1 MSRVTGAGAVWTY
14 AFFVVFVC
22 LILVCLVVVL
32 VAAGLTDAVVAFW
45 VVVVATAKA
54 AVLPRALR
62 LAAMAPAK
70 RALLQ
75 EMSAVMRA
83 PELVTTIMINTTLA
97 IQQGI
102 ASVSPGTPGPSR
114 QELRAMMEAQRPQM
128 LQAFGVLMLATFAS
142 TYTSISVDQLRQYV
156 TFLKSP

>member
-62 LAAMAPAK
+62 LAAMAPA
-70 RALLQ
+70 A
-75 EMSAVMRA
+75 
-83 PELVTTIMINTTLA
+83 INRR
-97 IQQGI
+97 G
-102 ASVSPGTPGPSR
+102 
-114 QELRAMMEAQRPQM
+114 
-128 LQAFGVLMLATFAS
+128 AS
-142 TYTSISVDQLRQYV
+142 TIVS
-156 TFLKSP
+156 FLYGHRWASGEP

>member
-62 LAAMAPAK
+62 LAAMAPA
-70 RALLQ
+70 A
-75 EMSAVMRA
+75 
-83 PELVTTIMINTTLA
+83 INRR
-97 IQQGI
+97 G
-102 ASVSPGTPGPSR
+102 ASIIDSFLYGHR
-114 QELRAMMEAQRPQM
+114 W
-128 LQAFGVLMLATFAS
+128 AS
-142 TYTSISVDQLRQYV
+142 GE
-156 TFLKSP
+156 P